1 MSVSTELE
9 ILVESNGDLVMNNL
23 KISAEKLSKAIE
35 GVHKTQKSAFE
46 NMASTISSVTIAV
59 RGVSDSFQQLA
70 QPVQDFD
77 KAMRAANTMAGKDAA
92 GFKELTGQVKDLSKE
107 IPIARELLAN
117 GLYQTISNGV
127 PEDNWIEFLRAS
139 ARSAVGGMANLEEV
153 VKVTSTVIKN
163 YGLDWEQAA
172 AIQDKIQLTAKNGV
186 TSFEQL
192 AAALPRVTGNAAT
205 LGVSID
211 ELMATFSTLTGV
223 SGNTAEVST
232 QLAAVF
238 TALIKPS
245 SEATKMAA
253 QMGLQFNAAAIT
265 SAGGLQNFLRQLDA
279 AVKSYAASS
288 GVLEQEVYGRLFGS
302 AESLRAIGPLTGE
315 LATKFQE
322 NVSAMTGSA
331 GTMDAAF
338 ETMASTGESVAQRI
352 KNQLSG
358 LTDIIGNVAAACLP
372 AIQYVSSLGM
382 ALSGAGTIATTAKSI
397 FSSLNG
403 VLTKH
408 GVYTKISTLAI
419 SAWGSVMTGIQPTI
433 RCTSV
438 IIRQLSAAA
447 SGATIS
453 MRALKVA
460 IRGLLASTVVGVV
473 IAAIGF
479 ALERLISYLSKTKEA
494 TAEARDYL
502 AEYTNTSQ
510 EAAQY
515 MESYTRQ
522 LDSLYKTA
530 TNAAKSDKERASAA
544 QELKKVYSEWFGT
557 LSTEEIMA
565 GKAAAAYNSLT
576 EAMLKNAK
584 TKAAMDKIVE
594 NGKRAI
600 ALDEERE
607 NTFVGHTNAR
617 DFMKGYKDAVDLSNK
632 TMRAMNSTNN
642 PDLRKGLEKE
652 YLAAKVEVDKYF
664 AAIEKAREGKY
675 NINTSDLYKGK
686 GGSELARFFK
696 DNELKFKVEEKSL
709 ELAQQK
715 LQRVVDDNPLVVIP
729 EVPAPDINT
738 NNHPDNKKNN
748 QIKTVADLKK
758 PLEEK
763 IEQKKLE
770 WVKAKGNESLQ
781 RSIMTEISLLKDQ
794 LDEIDSLVK
803 QVDEYTN
810 LKIEKPDPAPKTAE
824 QVTTYAE
831 LDEALRGHQKLL
843 DNATV
848 GERAAIAKQI
858 KALED
863 LRDKWNKALQV
874 PPGAPDTLQT
884 LDEVNSAIEYYNTQ
898 LKNAEGTSK
907 TGIENTLAQL
917 KARRKTVTTQERAA
931 NRNVE
936 LDNEL
941 EEVNSINSLSG
952 HDYMVKVRDM
962 GFDTLDEKIKALN
975 MELATLGDGPDTD
988 GQRRKI
994 EELIKNYKQMR
1005 NSSMMSVAGFEAVW
1019 GATKGV
1025 TSGIKAAT
1033 EAVKGDG
1040 SAWEKTV
1047 SVVDAAVS
1055 VYKNLTQGYQLLA
1068 PLITAITA
1076 VKKVE
1081 TTATQEQTGANMA
1094 NAASGALAA
1103 NAAIPVVGVAMGV
1116 AAVAAIIAAM
1126 ASVPKYA
1133 DGGIAY
1139 GPTIGMFGEYPGAS
1153 HNPEVVAPLDKLR
1166 SMIQPAGMDGRVE
1179 FEIDGTKLRGVLRR
1193 VDSRTSRT

>member
-23 KISAEKLSKAIE
+23 RISAEKLSKAIE
-35 GVHKTQKSAFE
+35 GVHKVQKSAFE
-46 NMASTISSVTIAV
+46 SMASTISSVTIAV

-352 KNQLSG
+352 KNQLQSI
-358 LTDIIGNVAAACLP
+358 TDITGQVAAACLP
-372 AIQYVSSLGM
+372 YIQYVSSLGM

-397 FSSLNG
+397 FSSLKE
-403 VLTKH
+403 VITKY
-408 GVYTKISTLAI
+408 GLAAKISTALTAAWNKVTQIAVSCARSLKLAFTSIGQSATVASRCVNILKLALKGLMATTAIGAVFMAI
-419 SAWGSVMTGIQPTI
+419 SYAVELFANKADKAKEKAEELAAKEKEFNDWKASLTDISQSVADSSAKEILALDNLYKAATDETKS
-433 RCTSV
+433 RKE
-438 IIRQLSAAA
+438 RLAAA
-447 SGATIS
+447 NE
-453 MRALKVA
+453 LKKTYSDTFANLKTEA
-460 IRGLLASTVVGVV
+460 ILAGE
-473 IAAIGF
+473 A
-479 ALERLISYLSKTKEA
+479 A
-494 TAEARDYL
+494 TAYNNLKDSIIAVATANAARAKIEKNQEEWLELEMQKTPDL
-502 AEYTNTSQ
+502 TNLVENGTD
-510 EAAQY
+510 
-515 MESYTRQ
+515 
-522 LDSLYKTA
+522 LI
-530 TNAAKSDKERASAA
+530 NAAKSKEQHLLRIYNNMSYYTNGHYDKDKVKKKNAAWKDYTSAKAGREQLERDVADARVKNYEIDTSQTEITSAN
-544 QELKKVYSEWFGT
+544 EKLKKYTEGPAKRRSPNGVDSSPNTPTAKPAT
-557 LSTEEIMA
+557 LED
-565 GKAAAAYNSLT
+565 SLR
-576 EAMLKNAK
+576 N
-584 TKAAMDKIVE
+584 
-594 NGKRAI
+594 R
-600 ALDEERE
+600 
-607 NTFVGHTNAR
+607 
-617 DFMKGYKDAVDLSNK
+617 
-632 TMRAMNSTNN
+632 
-642 PDLRKGLEKE
+642 LREKE
-652 YLAAKVEVDKYF
+652 TKYVELGMSETADPDAMANLKKEIADIY
-664 AAIEKAREGKY
+664 A
-675 NINTSDLYKGK
+675 
-686 GGSELARFFK
+686 ELAK
-696 DNELKFKVEEKSL
+696 IDG
-709 ELAQQK
+709 
-715 LQRVVDDNPLVVIP
+715 
-729 EVPAPDINT
+729 
-738 NNHPDNKKNN
+738 
-748 QIKTVADLKK
+748 LKK
-758 PLEEK
+758 
-763 IEQKKLE
+763 
-770 WVKAKGNESLQ
+770 
-781 RSIMTEISLLKDQ
+781 
-794 LDEIDSLVK
+794 
-803 QVDEYTN
+803 QVAAP
-810 LKIEKPDPAPKTAE
+810 KPVDVDPTPKTAE

-874 PPGAPDTLQT
+874 PPGAPDTLQA
-884 LDEVNSAIEYYNTQ
+884 LDEINAAIEYYNTQ

-907 TGIENTLAQL
+907 TDIENTLAQL
-917 KARRKTVTTQERAA
+917 KARSKTVTRQERVV

-941 EEVNSINSLSG
+941 EEVNAINSLSG
-952 HDYMVKVRDM
+952 HDYMIKVRDM
-962 GFDTLDEKIKALN
+962 GFDSLGEKIKALN

-1005 NSSMMSVAGFEAVW
+1005 NASMMSVEGFEAVW

-1025 TSGIKAAT
+1025 TSSIKAAT

-1055 VYKNLTQGYQLLA
+1055 VYKSLTQGYQLLA

-1076 VKKVE
+1076 LKKVE

-1153 HNPEVVAPLDKLR
+1153 HNPEVVAPLDRLR